1 MDRRPEFPG
10 PSTFGRVTLTLYGPM
25 GGLAAALRTLAGALD
40 REQASGAVTY
50 AAAVEADAPGP
61 APGGMTAA
69 LADRFVAQLSPSA
82 VDVLALLCHNAPQLT
97 YEDLQSQAQAELG
110 IGRAQI
116 GGCSPRLPRAA
127 SGCPERWTTQS
138 SGTRSTDA
146 TGSSR
151 SPPSCCCPL
160 SIAPTAP
167 HRPQGGIRPRWS
179 PVVRFEVDLGS
190 TVRLVIPLAIRS
202 L

>member
-25 GGLAAALRTLAGALD
+25 GELAA
-40 REQASGAVTY
+40 
-50 AAAVEADAPGP
+50 APGP
-61 APGGMTAA
+61 AQGGMTAA

-116 GGCSPRLPRAA
+116 GGVLTSLAAGRKRLPREVDYPIKRDAQHRRYRIEPVAA
-127 SGCPERWTTQS
+127 ELLLSAVDRAHGTAPPTGWNPAEVES
-138 SGTRSTDA
+138 SGS
-146 TGSSR
+146 
-151 SPPSCCCPL
+151 
-160 SIAPTAP
+160 
-167 HRPQGGIRPRWS
+167 
-179 PVVRFEVDLGS
+179 V
-190 TVRLVIPLAIRS
+190 
-202 L
+202 